1 MPSDGSPLSET
12 LPVDNVQDG
21 CTMDEIT
28 GAAGVSGGA
37 EISIC
42 ADATEVQPLRFV
54 TVYDHVPGS
63 SPVTV

>member
-42 ADATEVQPLRFV
+42 ADATEVQPLRLV
-54 TVYDHVPGS
+54 TV
-63 SPVTV
+63 